1 MDATVLGQYK
11 ASLHLPHAIPDL
23 KMEKERKKKSV
34 KGGIEPNGVQ
44 SMVVLYNIT
53 L

>member
-11 ASLHLPHAIPDL
+11 ASLHLPHVIPDL
-23 KMEKERKKKSV
+23 KMKKKNSV